1 MKSSIS
7 NQSGLFDPSRRV
19 VLTISDTARLVG
31 LSRSRFYALMQQGVF
46 PMPLYLIST
55 RRPFFDERLRD
66 QCLEVRRTS
75 LGINNQPI
83 LFYPRRAGL
92 PTTRSSKSSFRGK
105 KKSTAINPRVLR
117 LIELLKGLG
126 VESPSQQ
133 SVTAALSDCFPNGA
147 DDKADH
153 ELVGPV
159 FRHLK
164 RGHA

>member
-1 MKSSIS
+1 MSNSIP
-7 NQSGLFDPSRRV
+7 NRTRFTFDPSRQV
-19 VLTISDTARLVG
+19 ALTVSDMARAVG
-31 LSRSRFYALMQQGVF
+31 LSRSRFYSLVQQGVF

-66 QCLEVRRTS
+66 ECLEVRRTS
-75 LGINNQPI
+75 LGANDQPI
-83 LFYPRRAGL
+83 LFYPRRAGP
-92 PTTRSSKSSFRGK
+92 PTSRSSKSTLRGK
-105 KKSTAINPRVLR
+105 KKTPATNPKVLR

-126 VESPSQQ
+126 VESPSPQ

-164 RGHA
+164 QPP